1 MGNRSIRYRALN
13 LSRRTLAS
21 LVALICVCVAI
32 IPDTGAAQ
40 PAHEP
45 AASSS
50 IRLPDDDFPTLPTPT
65 AAPAATA
72 TSAAA
77 LREPTVTPTPKPSP
91 ANDPLSLQLE
101 FAESALKVSNNLP
114 NLARVIALY
123 ERAVAFLCPGKKVR
137 CEQTLNRL
145 LELDPGNP
153 PALCAKFSVVSP
165 ECREVMAAQELG
177 WFDVDAG
184 RWRTVVGNDG
194 GELEPGD
201 LPSAIEIK
209 RNKPKVDKLAEERDM
224 LVRMPVRETVQE
236 QQLDKVLLEGIGLT
250 CGAPKVVLLSRDGA
264 PTQGLS
270 LSGGEPA
277 PTTGGTNSILP
288 PDPYPLDAADG
299 PTNSFSGG
307 IGGQSPEA
315 APRGPNPF
323 DSVLTG
329 LKALP
334 TPVPTVQP
342 TKGVTTRISVPLE
355 QRLRR
360 IRLLSRE
367 CYEFVRV
374 ATGLRPGLIQG
385 RCALDGWYAPS
396 CKAAMIPTT
405 GGGGPATTDGM
416 ERF

>member
-1 MGNRSIRYRALN
+1 MRNRDV
-13 LSRRTLAS
+13 LSES
-21 LVALICVCVAI
+21 CSAI
-32 IPDTGAAQ
+32 GLS
-40 PAHEP
+40 P
-45 AASSS
+45 AALLVITLFLCVLTPTAQAQSAAEPTSPAS
-50 IRLPDDDFPTLPTPT
+50 IRLPDDDFPTLPPPTPT
-65 AAPAATA
+65 LAVTTAAATA
-72 TSAAA
+72 VKEVA
-77 LREPTVTPTPKPSP
+77 VTPTPKPSP

-101 FAESALKVSNNLP
+101 FAESALRVSNNLP

-123 ERAVAFLCPGKKVR
+123 ERAVAFMCPGKKVR
-137 CEQTLNRL
+137 CEQVVSRL

-184 RWRTVVGNDG
+184 RWRTIVGNDG

-209 RNKPKVDKLAEERDM
+209 RNKPKADKLAEERDM

-250 CGAPKVVLLSRDGA
+250 CGAPKIVLLSRDGA
-264 PTQGLS
+264 TPQGLS
-270 LSGGEPA
+270 LSGGELT
-277 PTTGGTNSILP
+277 PTTSGANSILP

-299 PTNSFSGG
+299 PTSSFSGG
-307 IGGQSPEA
+307 ISGPSTDAP
-315 APRGPNPF
+315 PRGANPF

-334 TPVPTVQP
+334 TPIPTAQP

-360 IRLLSRE
+360 IRLLSRD

-374 ATGLRPGLIQG
+374 ATGLRPGMIQG

-396 CKAAMIPTT
+396 CKAAMVHTT
-405 GGGGPATTDGM
+405 GGGGPATADGM